1 MKQLSIIF
9 LIGSIFLIGASFTQ
23 PTLVFADDDEYYENH
38 EARGAESIEGTGEI
52 LGFFGAF
59 FAVLAGLLF
68 PVRIWIK
75 RSKESRKKL
84 GKLHSFLTNGH
95 MAFGFLAIICL
106 ALHGVMMFLIEQSL
120 TFREYIGLSGLGL
133 FIVAAIFGNI
143 LSKKIANKGLRTV
156 HMLIALSALGLGF
169 IHILLS

>member
-1 MKQLSIIF
+1 
-9 LIGSIFLIGASFTQ
+9 
-23 PTLVFADDDEYYENH
+23 
-38 EARGAESIEGTGEI
+38 
-52 LGFFGAF
+52 
-59 FAVLAGLLF
+59 
-68 PVRIWIK
+68 
-75 RSKESRKKL
+75 
-84 GKLHSFLTNGH
+84 

-169 IHILLS
+169 IQFFI